1 MGLDELEKKSEA
13 RYEEQQDKRMRL
25 FLEAEEVRR
34 KACAQEEEKRRREER
49 QHEEK
54 MHYMFLSFMQQITS
68 GHMNQPM
75 LPQQFQF
82 PYSHHPY
89 TPYSEPEEQ

>member
-34 KACAQEEEKRRREER
+34 EACAEVEKRCREER

-75 LPQQFQF
+75 PPQQFQL
-82 PYSHHPY
+82 PYSHPPY